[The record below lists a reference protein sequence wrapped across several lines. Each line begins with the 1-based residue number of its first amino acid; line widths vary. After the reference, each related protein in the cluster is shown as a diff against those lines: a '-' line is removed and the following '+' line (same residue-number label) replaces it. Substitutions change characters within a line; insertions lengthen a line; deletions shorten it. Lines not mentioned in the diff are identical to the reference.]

1 MKSSSDPIKSYFR
14 DVSRNKLLTAEQ
26 ERSLAQNIEK
36 HRMEIHNE
44 LCAMTWIHDL
54 WTQAFGDCQ
63 QGDDSLSNWLDVD
76 TDITWDEQPA
86 AVRTFVESYQLADTA
101 AARSAILLAATWSK
115 IATERCLAQVK
126 IISKSITDI
135 GVQIHQLADNQKQR
149 QTITGFWNSQLDL
162 AWLATPEHA
171 DIKSVSAKN
180 TDKISQLMS
189 QAQVV
194 EACYGRDFANL
205 RNSIK
210 NLELHQRQYRR
221 HHNEMVKSNLRLV
234 VSVAKKYSNNNQQ
247 VMLDLIQEGN
257 LGLIRAVDKFR
268 WQLGYRFST
277 YATWWIRQAILKSLN
292 DQHHTIR
299 IPSYV
304 TDAMKKLQTAN
315 QILVQRLGH
324 EPSDRD
330 LAQELAWTVEKVQR
344 MSQVTRDPIS
354 LQSPMGEDQDGE
366 LGEII
371 PDPVSTAVVD
381 TLNEQDVGD
390 ALAKV
395 LATLSPREESV
406 LRMRFGLGHRDE
418 NSLQQIGDKFGV
430 TRERIRQIESVALRR
445 LQTPQRRQELQELL
459 RDLDTCGG

>member
-44 LCAMTWIHDL
+44 LCAMTWIHQL
-54 WTQAFGDCQ
+54 WLQAFVDCQ
-63 QGDDSLSNWLDVD
+63 AGDDSISNWLDVD
-76 TDITWDEQPA
+76 SDVNWEEQPA
-86 AVRTFVESYQLADTA
+86 SVKTLVENYQNAQDSES
-101 AARSAILLAATWSK
+101 RSKILLQANWSK
-115 IATERCLAQVK
+115 VATERCLAQVK
-126 IISKSITDI
+126 IISKSIMDV
-135 GVQIHQLADNQKQR
+135 GLQIHQLADNQKQR
-149 QTITGFWNSQLDL
+149 QTISHFWNSQLDL
-162 AWLATPEHA
+162 AWLLQAQHS
-171 DIKSVSAKN
+171 DIKLIVHKHAN
-180 TDKISQLMS
+180 KIQQFVGYVQTL
-189 QAQVV
+189 
-194 EACYGRDFANL
+194 ETHYNRDFASL

-221 HHNEMVKSNLRLV
+221 YHNEMVKSNLRLV

-304 TDAMKKLQTAN
+304 TDAMKKLQTAT
-315 QILVQRLGH
+315 QTLLQRLGH
-324 EPSDRD
+324 EASDQE
-330 LAQELAWTVEKVQR
+330 LAQELGWSVEKVQR

-354 LQSPMGEDQDGE
+354 LQSPMGEEHDSE

-390 ALAKV
+390 ALAKI

-459 RDLDTCGG
+459 RDLDTCD

>member
-1 MKSSSDPIKSYFR
+1 
-14 DVSRNKLLTAEQ
+14 
-26 ERSLAQNIEK
+26 
-36 HRMEIHNE
+36 
-44 LCAMTWIHDL
+44 
-54 WTQAFGDCQ
+54 
-63 QGDDSLSNWLDVD
+63 
-76 TDITWDEQPA
+76 
-86 AVRTFVESYQLADTA
+86 
-101 AARSAILLAATWSK
+101 
-115 IATERCLAQVK
+115 
-126 IISKSITDI
+126 
-135 GVQIHQLADNQKQR
+135 
-149 QTITGFWNSQLDL
+149 
-162 AWLATPEHA
+162 
-171 DIKSVSAKN
+171 
-180 TDKISQLMS
+180 
-189 QAQVV
+189 
-194 EACYGRDFANL
+194 
-205 RNSIK
+205 
-210 NLELHQRQYRR
+210 
-221 HHNEMVKSNLRLV
+221 
-234 VSVAKKYSNNNQQ
+234 VAKKYSNNNQQ

-315 QILVQRLGH
+315 QLLLQRLGH
-324 EPSDRD
+324 PASDQD
-330 LAQELAWTVEKVQR
+330 LAKELGWTVEKVQR
-344 MSQVTRDPIS
+344 MSQVSRDPIS

-381 TLNEQDVGD
+381 TLHEQDVSN

-406 LRMRFGLGHRDE
+406 LRMRFGMGHRDE

-459 RDLDTCGG
+459 RDLDTCGS

>member
-26 ERSLAQNIEK
+26 ERSLAQCIEN
-36 HRMEIHNE
+36 HRTEIHKE
-44 LCAMTWIHDL
+44 LCAMTWTHDL
-54 WTQAFGDCQ
+54 WNQALYSCQ
-63 QGDDSLSNWLDVD
+63 QGEDNLSNWLDVD
-76 TDITWDEQPA
+76 SDLSYEEYSSSVKDLVNSYLQAATQDCRRDI
-86 AVRTFVESYQLADTA
+86 LLTA
-101 AARSAILLAATWSK
+101 AWSK
-115 IATERCLAQVK
+115 IAMERCLAQVK
-126 IISKSITDI
+126 TISQSINDIGTQIHYLADSPQQRQIIQDFWHNHTDLNWLFDANHTDI
-135 GVQIHQLADNQKQR
+135 CGIIAKKSAKLHQLQQ
-149 QTITGFWNSQLDL
+149 Q
-162 AWLATPEHA
+162 
-171 DIKSVSAKN
+171 V
-180 TDKISQLMS
+180 
-189 QAQVV
+189 QAV
-194 EACYGRDFANL
+194 EMTYARDFGSL
-205 RNSIK
+205 RDSIK
-210 NLELHQRQYRR
+210 KLQVHQREYRR
-221 HHNEMVKSNLRLV
+221 FHNDMVKSNLRLV

-304 TDAMKKLQTAN
+304 TDAIKKLHVAT
-315 QILVQRLGH
+315 QILVQKLGH

-330 LAQELAWTVEKVQR
+330 LAQELGWSQEKVQR
-344 MSQVTRDPIS
+344 MSQVTRDPVS

-371 PDPVSTAVVD
+371 PDPVSTGFVD
-381 TLNEQDVGD
+381 ELNEQDVSA
-390 ALAKV
+390 ALARV

-418 NSLQQIGDKFGV
+418 SSFQQIGDKFGV

-445 LQTPQRRQELQELL
+445 LQTPQRLVELEGLL
-459 RDLDTCGG
+459 KDLDTCS

>member
-26 ERSLAQNIEK
+26 ERSLAQCIES
-36 HRMEIHNE
+36 HRTEIHKE
-44 LCAMTWIHDL
+44 LCAMTWTHDL
-54 WTQAFGDCQ
+54 WNQALYSCQ
-63 QGDDSLSNWLDVD
+63 QGEENLSNWLDVD
-76 TDITWDEQPA
+76 SDLSYEEYSSSVKDLVNSYLQAATQDCRRDI
-86 AVRTFVESYQLADTA
+86 LLTA
-101 AARSAILLAATWSK
+101 AWSK
-115 IATERCLAQVK
+115 IAMERCLAQVK
-126 IISKSITDI
+126 TISQSINDIGTQIHYLADSPQQRQIIQDFWHNHTDLNWLFDANHTDI
-135 GVQIHQLADNQKQR
+135 CGIITKKSAKLHQLQQ
-149 QTITGFWNSQLDL
+149 Q
-162 AWLATPEHA
+162 
-171 DIKSVSAKN
+171 V
-180 TDKISQLMS
+180 
-189 QAQVV
+189 QAV
-194 EACYGRDFANL
+194 EMTYARDFGSL
-205 RNSIK
+205 RDSIK
-210 NLELHQRQYRR
+210 KLQVHQREYRR
-221 HHNEMVKSNLRLV
+221 FHNDMVKSNLRLV

-304 TDAMKKLQTAN
+304 TDAIKKLHVAT
-315 QILVQRLGH
+315 QILVQKLGH

-330 LAQELAWTVEKVQR
+330 LAQELGWSQEKVQR
-344 MSQVTRDPIS
+344 MSQVTRDPVS

-371 PDPVSTAVVD
+371 PDPVSTGFVD
-381 TLNEQDVGD
+381 ELNEQDVSA
-390 ALAKV
+390 ALARV

-418 NSLQQIGDKFGV
+418 SSFQQIGDKFGV

-445 LQTPQRRQELQELL
+445 LQTPQRLVELEGLL
-459 RDLDTCGG
+459 KDLDTCS

>member
-14 DVSRNKLLTAEQ
+14 DVGRNKLLTAEQ
-26 ERSLAQNIEK
+26 ERSLAQSIEK
-36 HRMEIHNE
+36 HRKEIHNE

-54 WTQAFGDCQ
+54 WTQAFHNCQ

-76 TDITWDEQPA
+76 SDVAWNEQPTS
-86 AVRTFVESYQLADTA
+86 VRNFVESYQLADTA
-101 AARSAILLAATWSK
+101 QVRSNMLLEATWSK

-126 IISKSITDI
+126 IISKTIQDI
-135 GVQIHQLADNQKQR
+135 GLQIHRLADSQKQR
-149 QTITGFWNSQLDL
+149 QSISSFWNSQQDL
-162 AWLATPEHA
+162 NWLLQPQAA
-171 DIKSVSAKN
+171 DVLKVAAKYR
-180 TDKISQLMS
+180 DKILDVVN
-189 QAQVV
+189 QV
-194 EACYGRDFANL
+194 ENLETYYRRDFASL
-205 RNSIK
+205 RGSIK
-210 NLELHQRQYRR
+210 NLEQQQRQYRLF
-221 HHNEMVKSNLRLV
+221 HNEMVQSNLRLV
-234 VSVAKKYSNNNQQ
+234 VSIAKKYSNNNQQ

-268 WQLGYRFST
+268 WELGYRFST

-304 TDAMKKLQTAN
+304 TDAMKKLQTAS

-324 EPSDRD
+324 APSDQD
-330 LAQELAWTVEKVQR
+330 LARELNWAVEKVQR

-381 TLNEQDVGD
+381 VLNEQDVCNVMS
-390 ALAKV
+390 KI
-395 LATLSPREESV
+395 LATLSPREENV
-406 LRMRFGLGHRDE
+406 LRMRFGIGHRDE

-459 RDLDTCGG
+459 RDLDTCSG

>member
-135 GVQIHQLADNQKQR
+135 GVQIHQLAANQKQR

-162 AWLATPEHA
+162 AWLTTPAHA

-189 QAQVV
+189 QTQVV

-205 RNSIK
+205 RSSIK

-315 QILVQRLGH
+315 QILLQRLGRAA
-324 EPSDRD
+324 SDRD
-330 LAQELAWTVEKVQR
+330 LAQELGWTMEKVQR

-371 PDPVSTAVVD
+371 PDPVSTAVID

-459 RDLDTCGG
+459 RDLDTCG